1 MKNAP
6 KVFYAVLNMGL
17 GHASRSLPLIREFR
31 KRGWQVLVGST
42 GRALEFLK
50 WEVPGATFLDTPAYD
65 LQYAANGYLLPRLAA
80 QFPRL
85 LKKIHD
91 ETRFCKQVVRRHAPD
106 LIISDHCYGMYHPAV
121 RSYFLSHQIYFEM
134 PGGLQMF
141 SALGGHFNFRYHRA
155 YQAII
160 IPDLKGERGGLLS
173 GRLSRTPGNRHHY
186 FYTGL
191 LSSIEKS
198 ARPAD
203 IDVLVSI
210 SGPEPQR
217 TIFEQKVLAQIGGVP
232 GKKVVLLGKS
242 ESLQTRRPDPSLQVR
257 SHAPREE
264 IQELFNRARLIVSR
278 PGYST
283 LMELAELGKP
293 ALLVPTPGQTEQI
306 YLARRMTQMGWFFSV
321 PQDSLDLETH
331 LPRAADFPGLSR
343 PGATQ
348 QSVQRLF
355 AQWIEPYFGTPLP
368 RGTPGQ

>member
-17 GHASRSLPLIREFR
+17 GHASRSLPVIREFR
-31 KRGWQVLVGST
+31 KRGWQVLVGSN

-50 WEVPGATFLDTPAYD
+50 LELPGVTFLDTPAYD
-65 LQYAANGYLLPRLAA
+65 LQYVSNGFLLPRLVA

-85 LKKIHD
+85 LKKIND
-91 ETRFCKQVVRRHAPD
+91 ETRFCKQVVARHSPD

-134 PGGLQMF
+134 PRGLQMF
-141 SALGGHFNFRYHRA
+141 AALGGHFNFRYHQD
-155 YQAII
+155 YQAVI
-160 IPDLKGERGGLLS
+160 IPDLPEEGGGLVS
-173 GRLSRTPGNRHHY
+173 GRLGRIPGNKDHY

-198 ARPAD
+198 TRRPD

-217 TIFEQKVLAQIGGVP
+217 TIFEQIVLRQIAGVP

-242 ESLQTRRPDPSLQVR
+242 ESLQTRRRDPSLQVR
-257 SHAPREE
+257 SHATRDE
-264 IQELFNRARLIVSR
+264 IQKLFNRARLIVSR

-293 ALLVPTPGQTEQI
+293 ALLVPTPGQTEQV
-306 YLARRMTQMGWFFSV
+306 YLARRMTEMGWFLSV
-321 PQDSLDLETH
+321 PQDSLH
-331 LPRAADFPGLSR
+331 LGEHVPRAAAFPGLSR

-355 AQWIEPYFGTPLP
+355 KKWIEPYFESPP
-368 RGTPGQ
+368 PS